1 MVDAGSDF
9 AVPLYSGESNVA
21 VGASSTPIHVA
32 ALVVQI
38 GRGHWLIQESLHPR
52 FPSPYTN
59 SVFKTT
65 LHVRRSLW
73 LCTGSARER
82 AADHVGELGFPI
94 RLGQQQHAGVEAALM
109 HDR

>member
-1 MVDAGSDF
+1 MVDAGSDL
-9 AVPLYSGESNVA
+9 AVPFYSGESNVA

-38 GRGHWLIQESLHPR
+38 GRGHWLLQESLHPR

-59 SVFKTT
+59 SAFKTT

-73 LCTGSARER
+73 LCAAQLVSARR
-82 AADHVGELGFPI
+82 IMLASWDFRYGLVSSSTPGSRRP
-94 RLGQQQHAGVEAALM
+94 
-109 HDR
+109 